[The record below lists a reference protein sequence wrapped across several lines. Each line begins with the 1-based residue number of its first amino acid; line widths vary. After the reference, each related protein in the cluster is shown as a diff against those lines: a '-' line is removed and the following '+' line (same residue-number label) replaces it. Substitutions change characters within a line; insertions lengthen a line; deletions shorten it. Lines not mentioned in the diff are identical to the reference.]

1 MASLSSIITQIHSL
15 IIKGNHKMGRTDT
28 NLTDSYEALLKGYNV
43 SDGVA
48 ISAKEFTFKLQAR
61 GNTNSGEV
69 CTKYAHANCID
80 LDVSQYSLIEIT
92 LDSTNADYYY
102 LKMNDKTITTSAMFD
117 ITDKET
123 LNFNVYGTKSGE
135 GAATISII
143 YSIKLTP

>member
-15 IIKGNHKMGRTDT
+15 IIKGNQKMNRTDT

-43 SDGVA
+43 SDGIA
-48 ISAKEFTFKLQAR
+48 TTAKEFTFKLQAR

-69 CTKYAHANCID
+69 CTKYAYANCLD
-80 LDVSQYSLIEIT
+80 LDVSQYKTIEIT
-92 LDSTNADYYY
+92 LDGTNADYYY
-102 LKMNDKTITTSAMFD
+102 LKMDDKTITNALILD

-123 LNFNVYGTKSGE
+123 LDFSVYGTKSGE

>member
-15 IIKGNHKMGRTDT
+15 IIKGNQKMNRTDT

-43 SDGVA
+43 SDSIA
-48 ISAKEFTFKLQAR
+48 TTAKEFTFKLQAK

-69 CTKYAHANCID
+69 FTKYAYANCLD
-80 LDVSQYSLIEIT
+80 LDVSQYRTIEIS
-92 LDSTNADYYY
+92 LDGTNADYYY
-102 LKMNDKTITTSAMFD
+102 LKMDDKTITNAIILD

-123 LNFNVYGTKSGE
+123 LNFSVYGTKSGE

>member
-1 MASLSSIITQIHSL
+1 
-15 IIKGNHKMGRTDT
+15 MGRTDT

-48 ISAKEFTFKLQAR
+48 TSAKEFTFKLQAR
-61 GNTNSGEV
+61 SNTNSGEV
-69 CTKYAHANCID
+69 CTKYAYANCID

-102 LKMNDKTITTSAMFD
+102 LKMDDKTITTSSIFD

-135 GAATISII
+135 GASILLVS
-143 YSIKLTP
+143 YAIKLTP

>member
-28 NLTDSYEALLKGYNV
+28 NLTDSYEALLNGYNV
-43 SDGVA
+43 TDGVA
-48 ISAKEFTFKLQAR
+48 TSAKEFTFKLQAR
-61 GNTNSGEV
+61 SNTNSGEV

-117 ITDKET
+117 ITDQQT
-123 LNFNVYGTKSGE
+123 LEFNVYGTKSGE
-135 GAATISII
+135 GASTINIT